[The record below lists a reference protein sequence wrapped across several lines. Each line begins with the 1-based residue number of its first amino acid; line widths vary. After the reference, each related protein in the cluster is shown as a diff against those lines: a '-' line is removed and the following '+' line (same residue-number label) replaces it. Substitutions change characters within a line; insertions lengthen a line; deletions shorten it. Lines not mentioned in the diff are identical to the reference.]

1 MLHQLH
7 VIVSYLLAS
16 LQVLL
21 LKYTVCVIVI
31 NCPVLNY
38 PMHGSISTNNNV
50 CNTTVHF
57 GCDDC
62 YFLVGQS
69 NLTCLPNGEWDGNPP
84 SCEGIVTHLLVVT

>member
-7 VIVSYLLAS
+7 VIVRFLAS
-16 LQVLL
+16 LLLFL

-31 NCPVLNY
+31 SCPVLHC
-38 PMHGSISTNNNV
+38 PIHGNMSTNISV

-62 YFLVGQS
+62 YFLVGHS
-69 NLTCLPNGEWDGNPP
+69 NLTCDLNGQWDGSPP
-84 SCEGIVTHLLVVT
+84 SCESTVTHLLAVK